1 MEKGRSAADIT
12 MWLHN
17 GYIIPACNSGHR
29 RLPASKDCP
38 SRLPACADSST
49 SHRRHQHL
57 VQRVTYPLTALSR
70 QHHSGTIISVADR
83 RSVLNYAPGSSFR
96 PTWGPR
102 YEARDCQYRK
112 CRRLADQMPVVQ
124 APSVT
129 PSVTHLSTVRTL
141 WHPQLLLLSRQNI
154 DRKIWLRSGCRGR

>member
-1 MEKGRSAADIT
+1 MKTERCQNVREWRRIWRKEGAEQISPCG
-12 MWLHN
+12 LHN
-17 GYIIPACNSGHR
+17 GYIIPTCNSGHR

-57 VQRVTYPLTALSR
+57 VQRVTYPPTALSR

-83 RSVLNYAPGSSFR
+83 RSVPNYAPGSSFR

-141 WHPQLLLLSRQNI
+141 
-154 DRKIWLRSGCRGR
+154 